1 MGKIAFEERF
11 RYHELAWEVYA
22 KAQANNEVPAWIV
35 LNAVTTESRIASGI
49 WTVTSCLYKHHIL
62 PPGMSW
68 ERRKDGLNEL
78 VSYSL
83 ETGERGMIASYDVA
97 DDERADFFEA
107 EVDLSSRVATVT
119 HSIPVSHLRPESFML
134 RYDNF
139 DLTKTWRFDQTWE
152 QNRLSVLSGR
162 LV

>member
-1 MGKIAFEERF
+1 
-11 RYHELAWEVYA
+11 
-22 KAQANNEVPAWIV
+22 
-35 LNAVTTESRIASGI
+35 
-49 WTVTSCLYKHHIL
+49 
-62 PPGMSW
+62 
-68 ERRKDGLNEL
+68 
-78 VSYSL
+78 
-83 ETGERGMIASYDVA
+83 MIASYDVT

-119 HSIPVSHLRPESFML
+119 HSISASHLRPENFML

-152 QNRLSVLSGR
+152 QNRLSILGGK